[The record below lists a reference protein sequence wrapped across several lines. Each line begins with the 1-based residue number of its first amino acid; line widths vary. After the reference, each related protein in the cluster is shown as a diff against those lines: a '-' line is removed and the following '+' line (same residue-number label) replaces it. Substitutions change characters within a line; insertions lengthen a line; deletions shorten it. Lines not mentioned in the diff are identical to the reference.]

1 MLPFLPYTSLNYTLW
16 AKLSSLLPNNK
27 KYIQV
32 LVLNMSKKKKKKKK
46 SKLGVSTILQGFPKM
61 FEEDL
66 LAS

>member
-1 MLPFLPYTSLNYTLW
+1 MLPFLPYTSLNYTFW

-32 LVLNMSKKKKKKKK
+32 LVLNMSKKKKKK

>member
-1 MLPFLPYTSLNYTLW
+1 MLPFPPYTSLNYTFW

-32 LVLNMSKKKKKKKK
+32 LVLNMSKKKKKK

>member
-1 MLPFLPYTSLNYTLW
+1 MLPFLPYTSLNYTFW

-32 LVLNMSKKKKKKKK
+32 LVLNMSKKKKK